1 MGFIGETKDLVFG
14 KLNMVSETVQEK
26 VDFQEIK
33 VQITDSYTKA
43 IAKVE
48 AVPDYVSFFTRYSF
62 RTSQCNCS

>member
-14 KLNMVSETVQEK
+14 KLNMVSDTVQEK
-26 VDFQEIK
+26 IDFQEIK

-48 AVPDYVSFFTRYSF
+48 AVPDYVSS
-62 RTSQCNCS
+62 